1 MEQAV
6 LVGALALAVATAGC
20 ATALRSR
27 GGAERLLRE
36 NETLEQRVRERTRAL
51 DQALELSR
59 AQALRLSEANQ
70 SKSDFLNGLGHELR
84 TPLNAVIGFAE
95 LIRMNGAAEPLTRRQ
110 DQAVHQILGAGA
122 ELRDLVDQVTA
133 FARLQAGRV
142 SLSIER
148 VDPQVLLR
156 QVCDGLASLAQARGV
171 TLGLPTPEAGI
182 CVAADRGRLHETL
195 TTLISHAIRRSSS
208 DAVVSIALEADDD
221 AELVVRVSDA
231 AGSPTSAELG
241 TLFKPFETFSDP
253 ALPRGEAM
261 NLTLARGLVEAMGGR
276 LTATAG
282 ADGLDL
288 VMTLARAARRDM
300 PVVAAPDRPLPQAT
314 LLYVEDNPSNI
325 ALMRQVITALGPLA
339 LHVAET
345 GPEGLT
351 LARDLRP
358 DVVILDINLPGMDGI
373 EVKARLDGDPLTR
386 DIPVIA
392 LSAGALPDDL
402 AKVGASGFSTYLAK
416 PLHVPALAQALE
428 RALAKAAEDPMGE
441 QMRATASACA

>member
-1 MEQAV
+1 MERAV
-6 LVGALALAVATAGC
+6 FGALALAAATAGW

-27 GGAERLLRE
+27 GRAERLLRE

-59 AQALRLSEANQ
+59 AQALRLSEASQ

-253 ALPRGEAM
+253 ALPRGEVM
-261 NLTLARGLVEAMGGR
+261 NLALARGLVEAMGGR
-276 LTATAG
+276 LTAAAG

-300 PVVAAPDRPLPQAT
+300 PVVAAPDRPLPPAT

-402 AKVGASGFSTYLAK
+402 AKVGASGFPPYLAK

-428 RALAKAAEDPMGE
+428 RALAEAAEDSMGE
-441 QMRATASACA
+441 QMRATGSACA

>member
-1 MEQAV
+1 
-6 LVGALALAVATAGC
+6 
-20 ATALRSR
+20 
-27 GGAERLLRE
+27 
-36 NETLEQRVRERTRAL
+36 
-51 DQALELSR
+51 
-59 AQALRLSEANQ
+59 
-70 SKSDFLNGLGHELR
+70 
-84 TPLNAVIGFAE
+84 
-95 LIRMNGAAEPLTRRQ
+95 
-110 DQAVHQILGAGA
+110 
-122 ELRDLVDQVTA
+122 
-133 FARLQAGRV
+133 
-142 SLSIER
+142 
-148 VDPQVLLR
+148 
-156 QVCDGLASLAQARGV
+156 
-171 TLGLPTPEAGI
+171 
-182 CVAADRGRLHETL
+182 
-195 TTLISHAIRRSSS
+195 
-208 DAVVSIALEADDD
+208 
-221 AELVVRVSDA
+221 
-231 AGSPTSAELG
+231 
-241 TLFKPFETFSDP
+241 
-253 ALPRGEAM
+253 M

-288 VMTLARAARRDM
+288 VMTLTRAARRDI
-300 PVVAAPDRPLPQAT
+300 PVVAAPDRPLPPAT

-428 RALAKAAEDPMGE
+428 RALAEAAEDSMGE
-441 QMRATASACA
+441 QMRATGSACA

>member
-1 MEQAV
+1 M
-6 LVGALALAVATAGC
+6 
-20 ATALRSR
+20 
-27 GGAERLLRE
+27 
-36 NETLEQRVRERTRAL
+36 
-51 DQALELSR
+51 
-59 AQALRLSEANQ
+59 
-70 SKSDFLNGLGHELR
+70 
-84 TPLNAVIGFAE
+84 IGFAE

-253 ALPRGEAM
+253 ALPRGEVM
-261 NLTLARGLVEAMGGR
+261 NLALARGLVEAMGGR
-276 LTATAG
+276 LTAAAG

-300 PVVAAPDRPLPQAT
+300 PVVAAPDRPLPPAT

-428 RALAKAAEDPMGE
+428 RALAEAAEDSMGE
-441 QMRATASACA
+441 QMRATGSACA